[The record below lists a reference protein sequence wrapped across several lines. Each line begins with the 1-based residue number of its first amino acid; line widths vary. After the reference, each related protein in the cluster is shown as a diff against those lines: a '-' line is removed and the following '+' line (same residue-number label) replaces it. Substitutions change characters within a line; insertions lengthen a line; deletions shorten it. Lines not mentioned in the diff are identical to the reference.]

1 MEKFISLNVGNMP
14 SCGAPMASLE
24 SVVTAYYAII
34 AASCAVNANTHFPTQ
49 ISEKNMTTLNIV
61 MAQMN
66 TLVGDFS
73 GNTARIIDTVIRAC
87 EQHSKP
93 VVVFPELTLCGYP
106 PEDLLLRSSI
116 KLRVDQSLQAIC
128 KQVPAEAYV
137 IIGYPLREADA
148 LYNVAGVIHRGRVIA
163 QYRKQSLPNYQVFDE
178 KRYFS
183 PGDSPCIVAIEGVT
197 VALSICED
205 IWEEGP
211 TVQAADAG
219 AQLMINLNAS
229 PYHLGK
235 LGERRQLVSNQARVG
250 GFPIVYVNQ
259 VGGQDE
265 LVFDGGS
272 FAVDA
277 NGEVC
282 AAADSFEEGEYSL
295 QMDFT
300 PSPPV
305 ISGMGVV
312 AQEDSLRS
320 TWRALVLGVRDYVNK
335 NRFPGVVLGLS
346 GGVDSALTIAIA
358 VDALGP
364 ERVDAVMMPFRYTSQ
379 MSVEDAAE
387 QSHTLGVRHKVI
399 SIEPIYQAFMASLED
414 EFSGTQ
420 PDTTEENLQARCR
433 GVILMSISNKKGSL
447 VLTTGNK
454 SEMAVGYSTLYG
466 DMAGGLDVLKD
477 VPKTLVFDLCRY
489 RNSLGPCIPQRVIDR
504 PPSAELAPDQKDED
518 SLPPYDILDRIL
530 ELYVEHDYSAEAII
544 DTGMDREQVQRVL
557 RLVDLNE
564 YKRRQAPVGIRITQR
579 GFGRDRR
586 YPITSG
592 WTIGH

>member
-1 MEKFISLNVGNMP
+1 
-14 SCGAPMASLE
+14 
-24 SVVTAYYAII
+24 
-34 AASCAVNANTHFPTQ
+34 
-49 ISEKNMTTLNIV
+49 MTTLNIV

-73 GNTARIIDTVIRAC
+73 GNTAKIIATVRRAA
-87 EQHSKP
+87 EQHHAP

-106 PEDLLLRSSI
+106 PEDLLLRDSI
-116 KLRVDQSLQAIC
+116 KLRVEQSLQKIC
-128 KQVPAEAYV
+128 EQVPAEAYV
-137 IIGYPLREADA
+137 IIGYPRKEEGA
-148 LYNVAGVIHRGRVIA
+148 LYNVAGVLHRGRIIA
-163 QYRKQSLPNYQVFDE
+163 EYRKQHLPNYQVFDE
-178 KRYFS
+178 KRYFCA
-183 PGDSPCIVAIEGVT
+183 GEHPCVVAIEGVN

-205 IWEEGP
+205 IWEESP
-211 TVQAADAG
+211 TLQAAAIG

-235 LGERRQLVSNQARVG
+235 QSERRELVSRQAKVG

-272 FAVDA
+272 FV
-277 NGEVC
+277 VS
-282 AAADSFEEGEYSL
+282 ADGTLSATAEHFEEAEYSL
-295 QMDFT
+295 QIDFAQI
-300 PSPPV
+300 PAA
-305 ISGMGVV
+305 ISGMDVV
-312 AQEDSLRS
+312 VEESQLQS

-335 NRFPGVVLGLS
+335 NHFPGVVLGLS
-346 GGVDSALTIAIA
+346 GGIDSALTLAIA
-358 VDALGP
+358 VEALGA
-364 ERVDAVMMPFRYTSQ
+364 ERVEAVMMPFRYTSQ

-387 QSHTLGVRHKVI
+387 QSDTLGVSHKVI
-399 SIEPIYQAFMASLED
+399 SIEPIYEAFMASLAD
-414 EFSGTQ
+414 EFAGTK

-433 GVILMSISNKKGSL
+433 GVLLMSISNKKGAL

-477 VPKTLVFDLCRY
+477 VPKTMVFALCRY
-489 RNSLGPCIPQRVIDR
+489 RNTLGPCIPQRVIDR

-518 SLPPYDILDRIL
+518 SLPPYDILDKIL
-530 ELYVEHDYSAEAII
+530 ELYVERDYSAEAII
-544 DTGMDREQVQRVL
+544 AMGMDREQVQRAL

-592 WTIGH
+592 WTIGD